1 MLLAF
6 QRQAEVQSGNHA
18 HTITGMQLQFHL
30 ETNNTAAI
38 VLILGKQ
45 SRNLSFQAFYSIAK
59 ICLQVNTRQAHQIP
73 TVGIPNSLNV
83 QTS

>member
-6 QRQAEVQSGNHA
+6 QRQADVQSDNHA
-18 HTITGMQLQFHL
+18 HTIAGMQFHL

-59 ICLQVNTRQAHQIP
+59 ICLQVNTRQAHQVPI
-73 TVGIPNSLNV
+73 VDIPNSLNV